1 MAINSQTPK
10 AERELPDYYDK
21 FVERFKPKHTT
32 DDCMTHDAVYA
43 AVRDWTVEKYG
54 ISPDVRIIRPFWP
67 GADYQKADYTGD
79 CVVIDNPPFSI
90 LSQIVRWYMARGIR
104 FMLFAPTLQLFS
116 IAKGEAS
123 YIVTTA
129 DITYANGAKIPTSL
143 ITNLTDKK
151 ICVYSDLSRRMEL
164 ADKQGYAVP
173 KGKPNAYQVPDNVV
187 TAAKL
192 QRYARHMNLE
202 IDAKDTY
209 PVSKL
214 DNMPKAL
221 FGKGF
226 LLSDKAAAERMAAER
241 MAAERMAAERAAAER
256 AAAERA
262 AAEVIQLSPRELD
275 IIARLG

>member
-1 MAINSQTPK
+1 MAINSNTTK
-10 AERELPDYYDK
+10 KEKESPDYYEK
-21 FVERFKPKHTT
+21 FVEKFKPKHTT

-67 GADYQKADYTGD
+67 GADYQQADYTGD

-104 FMLFAPTLQLFS
+104 FLLFAPTLMLFS
-116 IAKGEAS
+116 VAKGEAS
-123 YIVTTA
+123 YIVTSA
-129 DITYANGAKIPTSL
+129 NVTYANGAKIPTSL
-143 ITNLTDKK
+143 VTNLTDKK

-164 ADKQGYAVP
+164 ADKRGYAAP
-173 KGKPNAYQVPDNVV
+173 KGNPNAYQVPDNVV
-187 TAAKL
+187 TAAKMKRCA
-192 QRYARHMNLE
+192 RYANLE

-214 DNMPKAL
+214 DNMIKSV
-221 FGKGF
+221 FGQGF
-226 LLSDKAAAERMAAER
+226 LLSDKAAAERTAAER
-241 MAAERMAAERAAAER
+241 TAAERTAAERT
-256 AAAERA
+256 AAERA

>member
-1 MAINSQTPK
+1 MAINSNTTK
-10 AERELPDYYDK
+10 KEKENPDYYEK
-21 FVERFKPKHTT
+21 FVEKFKPKHTT

-67 GADYQKADYTGD
+67 GADYQKADYIGD

-104 FMLFAPTLQLFS
+104 FLLFAPTLMLFS
-116 IAKGEAS
+116 VAKGEAS
-123 YIVTTA
+123 YIVTSA
-129 DITYANGAKIPTSL
+129 NVTYANGVKIPTSL
-143 ITNLTDKK
+143 VTNLTDKK

-164 ADKQGYAVP
+164 ADKRGYAAP
-173 KGKPNAYQVPDNVV
+173 KGKPNTYQVPDNVV
-187 TAAKL
+187 TAAKMKRCA
-192 QRYARHMNLE
+192 RYANLE

-214 DNMPKAL
+214 DNMIKAV
-221 FGKGF
+221 FGQGF
-226 LLSDKAAAERMAAER
+226 LLSDKA
-241 MAAERMAAERAAAER
+241 AAERAAAER

-262 AAEVIQLSPRELD
+262 AAERAAAEAIQLSPRELD